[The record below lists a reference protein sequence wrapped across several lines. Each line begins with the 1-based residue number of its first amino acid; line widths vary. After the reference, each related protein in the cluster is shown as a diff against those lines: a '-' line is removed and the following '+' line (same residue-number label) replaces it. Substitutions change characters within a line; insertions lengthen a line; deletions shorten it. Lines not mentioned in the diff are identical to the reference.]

1 MAHAR
6 KGKEGSV
13 ATEQLQDRRE
23 TGDGAGAKAQEV
35 VSQAKEQVQE
45 KAGQVKGTAMD
56 RLRGQLDS
64 QSTRLEEQVTP
75 VAQALRETGT
85 RLEDQGQSGG
95 ARAVRGAADQAERLA
110 GYLRDNDSD
119 RMLSDVEDF
128 ARRRPWLTGAIGVAV
143 GFIAARFVKATA
155 DRDGTRT
162 TEYRMASPPP
172 MRPAGY
178 ETYSTTPL
186 APPVSPDAGL

>member
-1 MAHAR
+1 M
-6 KGKEGSV
+6 

-45 KAGQVKGTAMD
+45 KAGQVKGTAME

-75 VAQALRETGT
+75 FAQALRETGT

-110 GYLRDNDSD
+110 AYLRNSDSD
-119 RMLSDVEDF
+119 RMLGDIEDF
-128 ARRRPWLTGAIGVAV
+128 ARRRPWLTGAIGLAV

-155 DRDGTRT
+155 DRDATGRT
-162 TEYRMASPPP
+162 SYRVASPPP
-172 MRPAGY
+172 VRSEGY
-178 ETYSTTPL
+178 GTPPPVRTEGFATTPL